1 MKKILITILLVV
13 LAIGVVAWYFTT
25 FRLDGVIK
33 QQIEQVGSQSFGT
46 AVTVGSVETDLK
58 NGSLV
63 ISRIVIPNPPG
74 YQNPNAAT
82 LNGIEAALDYSSFEI
97 KRVII
102 ERPEIVI
109 EELNGET
116 NFSELLA
123 GLESSP
129 EPAPPA
135 EGAKQP
141 TLVIHHFRMNE
152 SRAAFE
158 SASLEHYSE
167 LKIDAVE
174 VKNVRGTPDE
184 VAQVIAEKVLEE
196 VVSEAAKELLKA
208 KASEKIDDLFNRD

>member
-1 MKKILITILLVV
+1 MKKVLITILLVV

-74 YQNPNAAT
+74 YQNPNAVT
-82 LNGIEAALDYSSFEI
+82 LNGIEAALDYSSFDI

-102 ERPEIVI
+102 DRPEIVI

-129 EPAPPA
+129 EPAPST

-141 TLVIHHFRMNE
+141 TIVVHHFRMNE

-184 VAQVIAEKVLEE
+184 VARVIAEEVLEE

-208 KASEKIDDLFNRD
+208 KASEKLDELFKRD